1 MGHINVRKENKI
13 QQQKYAARTGFTV
26 DIQKIGKNTE
36 LIASKQKKSHKQIR
50 QGVWLSRKSRTF
62 RDGNFTNIYDLFW
75 NSKNTSVFPQ
85 IYSSNSTYSLFDQ
98 VTNDQ
103 SILGVINGTYFFL
116 ADIADRR
123 PHDPTLNFCIRDYS
137 LIGLPSSDEPIL
149 YNRKG
154 KLYARNIHARGV
166 LKIGNILT
174 SWIGE
179 KSRVR
184 KNSSST
190 AVLYN
195 SNSATMLLERHPVTG
210 VAIDILDNVNIT
222 TPISEHAT
230 DLLIAHDSEN
240 KLIVKGIIKG
250 GGSHFFEG
258 VFTLQITGNADCY
271 NVGDI
276 VEPVTLDGLKLSG
289 ITAGIS
295 IGRQIVQPSKKTHSE
310 SFIRHARSV
319 IAKDNN
325 HQIHFIVFDGSKY
338 IPGFKGVS
346 IRDIYSYF
354 SSKKFKWAYFL
365 DGGGSSRIILK
376 KDDKFK
382 FYANEFAF
390 RKMEDGKHLWDWRNA
405 RMIASSIA
413 LKMHV

>member
-1 MGHINVRKENKI
+1 M
-13 QQQKYAARTGFTV
+13 
-26 DIQKIGKNTE
+26 
-36 LIASKQKKSHKQIR
+36 
-50 QGVWLSRKSRTF
+50 
-62 RDGNFTNIYDLFW
+62 
-75 NSKNTSVFPQ
+75 
-85 IYSSNSTYSLFDQ
+85 
-98 VTNDQ
+98 
-103 SILGVINGTYFFL
+103 
-116 ADIADRR
+116 
-123 PHDPTLNFCIRDYS
+123 
-137 LIGLPSSDEPIL
+137 
-149 YNRKG
+149 
-154 KLYARNIHARGV
+154 
-166 LKIGNILT
+166 LKIGNIST

-179 KSRVR
+179 KSKLR
-184 KNSSST
+184 KNNPLA

-210 VAIDILDNVNIT
+210 VAIDILDSVNIT
-222 TPISEHAT
+222 TPTAEHAT

-240 KLIVKGIIKG
+240 RLIVKGIIKG

-276 VEPVTLDGLKLSG
+276 VEPVTLDGLKIHG

-319 IAKDNN
+319 IAKDTNN
-325 HQIHFIVFDGSKY
+325 QIHFIVFDGSKY

-346 IRDIYSYF
+346 ISDIYSYF
-354 SSKKFKWAYFL
+354 APKKFKWAYFL

-376 KDDKFK
+376 KDDAYK

-390 RKMEDGKHLWDWRNA
+390 RKMDDGKHLWDWQNA
-405 RMIASSIA
+405 RQIASSIS
-413 LKMHV
+413 LRIQN